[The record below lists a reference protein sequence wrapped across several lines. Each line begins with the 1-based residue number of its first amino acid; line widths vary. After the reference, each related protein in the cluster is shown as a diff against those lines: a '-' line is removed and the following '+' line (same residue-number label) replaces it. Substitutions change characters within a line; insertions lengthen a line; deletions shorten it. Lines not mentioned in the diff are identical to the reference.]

1 VCSSDLDTIA
11 HITNRKQK
19 AKAKYDA
26 LVQQQATKAAKRD
39 KAEMIASS
47 GLCIELS
54 ELELQLKSRS
64 NSKESRLT
72 FLKDQVYARISGEHQ
87 RLYPNLGPEY
97 RKLGGKLRVSSKSK
111 TQSDEDY
118 LMLLVA
124 AMIKEDSNTFG
135 VNENA
140 SASSKQD
147 YIRALPSIAPKFTNP
162 KAKALKCEFA
172 NTIADLAQ
180 PQDDPMYVLLHN
192 KYYGSILY
200 DNETRASHKL
210 FRVSAIQ
217 FVRSYSKS
225 RHTCWEATCEPV
237 FLCTATGTYV
247 VPEDKRVEGSNVLQA
262 AALVGYALTEY
273 PEGMEGEPA
282 HLPWVD
288 NYIAHFQNVVQ
299 PTCSLASL
307 PATTTSTFDT
317 NKVWYYDISQSFAL
331 N

>member
-1 VCSSDLDTIA
+1 
-11 HITNRKQK
+11 
-19 AKAKYDA
+19 
-26 LVQQQATKAAKRD
+26 
-39 KAEMIASS
+39 
-47 GLCIELS
+47 
-54 ELELQLKSRS
+54 
-64 NSKESRLT
+64 
-72 FLKDQVYARISGEHQ
+72 
-87 RLYPNLGPEY
+87 
-97 RKLGGKLRVSSKSK
+97 
-111 TQSDEDY
+111 
-118 LMLLVA
+118 MLLVA

-262 AALVGYALTEY
+262 TALVGYALTEY
-273 PEGMEGEPA
+273 PEGMEGNPA

-288 NYIAHFQNVVQ
+288 NYIAHFRNVVQ

-307 PATTTSTFDT
+307 PPTTTSTFDT
-317 NKVWYYDISQSFAL
+317 NKVCNYDILQSFAQT
-331 N
+331 